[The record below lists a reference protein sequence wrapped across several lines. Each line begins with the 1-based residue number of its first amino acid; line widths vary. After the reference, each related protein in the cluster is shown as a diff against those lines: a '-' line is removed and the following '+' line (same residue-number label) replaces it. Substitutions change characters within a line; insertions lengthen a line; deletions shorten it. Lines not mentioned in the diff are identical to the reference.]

1 MIAIAGCRPRLP
13 DSFPLSLA
21 ENSGNMIHAR
31 APRRIFG
38 RTNTA
43 EYHQDRWGIA
53 GEKDFS
59 DFVNKHCDHLIIT
72 MTNSIKVNADF
83 RQNYVRVQRML
94 EMYDVP
100 ITIFGLG
107 VRSPTTDL
115 SQATIPDEAVTL
127 LRYMADRCGPI
138 GVRGEFTKSVF
149 AELAGVTNVQVTG
162 CPSFFSQPGSY
173 LALREQ
179 LRDPQPGTYT
189 YSGTRYE
196 RPEERAQFLKIARGN
211 GIYIEPTNKE
221 NHRAHLDALRGEPIQ
236 VPRFLTD
243 NGHLA
248 APSPDERAEGQ
259 RGQRGLRGLRG
270 LAGRWRSGQSQRS
283 QQSAPSPEAAPDG
296 GSTVTLEQLTDLY
309 RNRYRLFRDPDEWLR
324 FNREVVA
331 FGFGTRFHV
340 NMATILAG
348 KPATWVTHDTRTR
361 EFCDFLH
368 LPQVSLED
376 SAEMEPEDFRA
387 AADFEEF
394 FDHLP
399 ALFDNW
405 ASYLEAHNLPYTRP
419 QLP

>member
-1 MIAIAGCRPRLP
+1 MIAIAGCLPRLP
-13 DSFPLSLA
+13 DSFPLGLA

-38 RTNTA
+38 RTNTV

-53 GEKDFS
+53 GERHFR
-59 DFVNKHCDHLIIT
+59 DFVNQHCDHLIIT

-115 SQATIPDEAVTL
+115 STATIPDEAVTL
-127 LRYMADRCGPI
+127 LRYMAERCGPI
-138 GVRGEFTKSVF
+138 GVRGEFSKAVF

-162 CPSFFSQPGSY
+162 CPSFFSQPGSF

-196 RPEERAQFLKIARGN
+196 RPEERAQFLKVARGD
-211 GIYIEPTNKE
+211 GIYIEPTNPE
-221 NHRAHLDALRGEPIQ
+221 NHRAHLDALRGEPIE

-248 APSPDERAEGQ
+248 APSPVDPPE
-259 RGQRGLRGLRG
+259 GLRG
-270 LAGRWRSGQSQRS
+270 LAGRWRSRRS
-283 QQSAPSPEAAPDG
+283 PDAAPVGD
-296 GSTVTLEQLTDLY
+296 STVTLEQLTDLY
-309 RNRYRLFRDPDEWLR
+309 RHRYRLFRDPDEWLR

-331 FGFGTRFHV
+331 YGFGTRFHV
-340 NMATILAG
+340 NMATVLAG

-387 AADFEEF
+387 AADFEEL

-405 ASYLEAHNLPYTRP
+405 ASYLEAHDLPYTRP
-419 QLP
+419 ALP